1 MKIPFY
7 SVRQNLPFN
16 NTFSVKVFNEF
27 NMLISSETRIL
38 KGRNKNK
45 IINTFIYGYD
55 NENRVMSIVIKDKK
69 IRTLTFSKSEREKRG
84 VREYTLENALSEAY
98 AI

>member
-1 MKIPFY
+1 MKSPFY

-16 NTFSVKVFNEF
+16 NTFSVKIFNEF
-27 NMLISSETRIL
+27 NMLISSETRTL

-45 IINTFIYGYD
+45 LIETFIYGYD
-55 NENRVMSIVIKDKK
+55 NENRVMSIVIQNKK
-69 IRTLTFSKSEREKRG
+69 ITTLTFSKMEREKRG
-84 VREYTLENALSEAY
+84 TREYTLENALSNAY